1 MSVLAFSLLS
11 LAPQALAEEPTARQH
26 KAIDRCLDVWD
37 GHPFGDKPS
46 FRILSPS
53 VRVMGIGS
61 SEVREDPTDEPEL
74 VLIEPSVNVLTKTTW
89 HLDNPN
95 GWYCF
100 NGNVGV
106 LSKIVF
112 EADCAASLADS
123 RSGAQVLGGSET
135 NGGIVVLGDVEIT
148 RACQLPEESSSAS
161 SETEPSHEAKPVE
174 PASAETLPKAE

>member
-1 MSVLAFSLLS
+1 MLLLALS
-11 LAPQALAEEPTARQH
+11 LVPQAAAEEPTERQR
-26 KAIDRCLDVWD
+26 KAISRCLGVWD
-37 GHPFGDKPS
+37 GHPFGDAPA

-53 VRVMGIGS
+53 VRVMGLGS
-61 SEVREDPTDEPEL
+61 AEVRETPTDSPEL

-112 EADCAASLADS
+112 EADCGASLADS
-123 RSGAQVLGGSET
+123 RSGAQVIGNSET
-135 NGGIVVLGDVEIT
+135 NGGIVVLGEVEIT
-148 RACQLPEESSSAS
+148 RSC
-161 SETEPSHEAKPVE
+161 PVP
-174 PASAETLPKAE
+174 PAQPQPAAPADSLPKAE